1 MESRPYAHL
10 IKILRS
16 SLEQMEKDSRGKQ
29 PDEKTEALKRSIER
43 TLAQLE
49 GQRPDNE
56 D

>member
-29 PDEKTEALKRSIER
+29 LDEKTEGLRRSLQR

-49 GQRPDNE
+49 GQRIDN
-56 D
+56 DY